1 MALPKVNTL
10 TYELTVPSTGEKVSY
25 RPFLVKEEKT
35 LLMAAE
41 DQNVSTITKA
51 MRDIIFSCTD
61 GEVDL
66 KTLAPY
72 DIEYIFLQLRGKSI
86 GDVISLKLKKP
97 ESIDCEEAE
106 CPEGTEV
113 SINIDDIKID
123 TSSMK
128 DSKIELTED
137 IGIKLG
143 YPQLETVQKYVVK
156 GGGMSADGVFKMIN
170 DCIEYIW
177 EGKGKSQE
185 IYKAKDSTKKELDE
199 FIESL
204 NSVQFTKIRDFF
216 EAMPR
221 LQHEVMWT
229 CSKCNKSSPLL
240 LEGIDSFFG

>member
-1 MALPKVNTL
+1 MALPKVSTP
-10 TYELTVPSTGEKVSY
+10 TYELTIPSSGEKVSY

-51 MRDIIFSCTD
+51 MRDIIFSCTEGD
-61 GEVDL
+61 VDL

-86 GDVISLKLKKP
+86 GDVINLKLKKP
-97 ESIDCEEAE
+97 ESVECEESE
-106 CPEGTEV
+106 CPGSEEIEV
-113 SINIDDIKID
+113 NIDDIKID
-123 TSSMK
+123 TSGMK
-128 DSKIELTED
+128 DSKIELTKD

-156 GGGMSADGVFKMIN
+156 GGGMSPDGIFKMIN

-177 EGKGKSQE
+177 EGEE
-185 IYKAKDSTKKELDE
+185 IYKAKDSTKKELND

-216 EAMPR
+216 ESMPR
-221 LQHEVMWT
+221 LQHEITWT
-229 CSKCNKSSPLL
+229 CSKCKKSAPLL

>member
-1 MALPKVNTL
+1 MALPKVSIP
-10 TYELTVPSTGEKVSY
+10 TYELTVPSSGEKVSY

-41 DQNVSTITKA
+41 DQNVATITKA
-51 MRDIIFSCTD
+51 MRDIIFSCTE

-86 GDVISLKLKKP
+86 GDVINLNLKKP
-97 ESIDCEEAE
+97 DSIECEESE
-106 CPEGTEV
+106 CPGSTEIKV
-113 SINIDDIKID
+113 NIDDIKID
-123 TSSMK
+123 TSSIV
-128 DSKIELTED
+128 DSKIQLTED

-143 YPQLETVQKYVVK
+143 FPQLDSIQKYTTK
-156 GGGMSADGVFKMIN
+156 GKAMDAGGVFKMIN

-177 EGKGKSQE
+177 EGKE
-185 IYKAKDSTKKELDE
+185 IYKAKDSTKKELTD

-204 NSVQFTKIRDFF
+204 NTEQFNKIRDFF
-216 EAMPR
+216 ESMPR
-221 LQHEVMWT
+221 LRHEITWT
-229 CSKCNKSSPLL
+229 CPKCDKSAPLL

>member
-1 MALPKVNTL
+1 MALPIVSTP

-51 MRDIIFSCTD
+51 MRDIISTCTE
-61 GEVDL
+61 GDL
-66 KTLAPY
+66 DIKNLAPY

-86 GDVISLKLKKP
+86 GDVINLNLKKP
-97 ESIDCEEAE
+97 ESIECEESE
-106 CPEGTEV
+106 CPGSTEIKV
-113 SINIDDIKID
+113 NVDDIKID
-123 TSSMK
+123 TSK
-128 DSKIELTED
+128 IVDSKIELTED

-143 YPQLETVQKYVVK
+143 FPQLDSVQKYTTK
-156 GGGMSADGVFKMIN
+156 GGAMDASAVFKMIN

-177 EGKGKSQE
+177 EGKE
-185 IYKAKDSTKKELDE
+185 IYKAKDATKKELND

-204 NSVQFTKIRDFF
+204 NTEQFNKIREFF
-216 EAMPR
+216 ESMPR
-221 LQHEVMWT
+221 LRHEITWT
-229 CSKCNKSSPLL
+229 CSKCDKSAPLL

>member
-1 MALPKVNTL
+1 MALPKVSTP

-41 DQNVSTITKA
+41 DQNISTITKA
-51 MRDIIFSCTD
+51 MRDIISTCTE

-66 KTLAPY
+66 KNLAPY

-86 GDVISLKLKKP
+86 GDVINLNLKKP
-97 ESIDCEEAE
+97 DSIECEESE
-106 CPEGTEV
+106 CPGSTEIKV
-113 SINIDDIKID
+113 NIDDIKID
-123 TSSMK
+123 TSTIV
-128 DSKIELTED
+128 DSKIQLTED

-143 YPQLETVQKYVVK
+143 FPQLDSVQKYTTK
-156 GGGMSADGVFKMIN
+156 GGGMTPDGVFKMIN

-177 EGKGKSQE
+177 EGKE
-185 IYKAKDSTKKELDE
+185 IYKAKDATKKELND

-204 NSVQFTKIRDFF
+204 NTEQFNKIRNFF
-216 EAMPR
+216 ESMPR
-221 LQHEVMWT
+221 LRHEVAWT
-229 CSKCNKSSPLL
+229 CSKCDKSAPLL

>member
-1 MALPKVNTL
+1 MALPKVSTP
-10 TYELTVPSTGEKVSY
+10 TYELIVPSTGEKVSY

-41 DQNVSTITKA
+41 DQNISTITKA
-51 MRDIIFSCTD
+51 MRDIISTCTE

-66 KTLAPY
+66 KNLAPY

-86 GDVISLKLKKP
+86 GDVITLNLKKP
-97 ESIDCEEAE
+97 ESIECEESE
-106 CPEGTEV
+106 CPGSTE
-113 SINIDDIKID
+113 IKIDIDDIKID
-123 TSSMK
+123 TSSIV

-143 YPQLETVQKYVVK
+143 FPQLDSIQKYTTK
-156 GGGMSADGVFKMIN
+156 GGGMTPDGVFKMIN

-177 EGKGKSQE
+177 EGKE
-185 IYKAKDSTKKELDE
+185 IYKAKDSTQKELND

-204 NSVQFTKIRDFF
+204 NTEQFNKIRNFF
-216 EAMPR
+216 ESMPR
-221 LQHEVMWT
+221 LRHEITWT
-229 CSKCNKSSPLL
+229 CSKCDKSAPLL

>member
-1 MALPKVNTL
+1 MALPKVNTP

-41 DQNVSTITKA
+41 DQNISTITKA
-51 MRDIIFSCTD
+51 MRDIISTCTE

-86 GDVISLKLKKP
+86 GDVINLNLKKP
-97 ESIDCEEAE
+97 DSIECEESE
-106 CPEGTEV
+106 CPGSTEIKV
-113 SINIDDIKID
+113 NIDDIKID
-123 TSSMK
+123 TSK
-128 DSKIELTED
+128 IVDSKIQLTED

-143 YPQLETVQKYVVK
+143 FPQLDSVQKYTTK
-156 GGGMSADGVFKMIN
+156 GGGMDAGGVFKMIN

-177 EGKGKSQE
+177 EGKE
-185 IYKAKDSTKKELDE
+185 IYKAKDSTKKELTD

-204 NSVQFTKIRDFF
+204 NTEQFGKIRNFF
-216 EAMPR
+216 ESLPR
-221 LQHEVMWT
+221 LNHEITWT
-229 CSKCNKSSPLL
+229 CPKCDKSAPLL

>member
-1 MALPKVNTL
+1 MALPKVSTP

-41 DQNVSTITKA
+41 DQNISTITKA
-51 MRDIIFSCTD
+51 MRDIISTCTE

-86 GDVISLKLKKP
+86 GDVINLNLKKP
-97 ESIDCEEAE
+97 DSIKCEESE
-106 CPEGTEV
+106 CPGSTEIEV
-113 SINIDDIKID
+113 NIDDIKID
-123 TSSMK
+123 TSSIV

-143 YPQLETVQKYVVK
+143 FPQLDSIQKYTTK
-156 GGGMSADGVFKMIN
+156 GKAMDAGGVFKMIN

-177 EGKGKSQE
+177 EGKE
-185 IYKAKDSTKKELDE
+185 IYNAKDSTQKELND

-204 NSVQFTKIRDFF
+204 NTEQFNKIRNFF
-216 EAMPR
+216 ESMPR
-221 LQHEVMWT
+221 LRHEVAWT
-229 CSKCNKSSPLL
+229 CSKCNKSAPLL

>member
-1 MALPKVNTL
+1 MALPKLNTP

-41 DQNVSTITKA
+41 DQNISTITKA
-51 MRDIIFSCTD
+51 MRDIISTCTE

-86 GDVISLKLKKP
+86 GDVINLNLKKP
-97 ESIDCEEAE
+97 DSIECEEPE
-106 CPEGTEV
+106 CPGSTEV
-113 SINIDDIKID
+113 RIDIDDIKID
-123 TSSMK
+123 TSTIV
-128 DSKIELTED
+128 DSKIQLTED

-143 YPQLETVQKYVVK
+143 FPQLDSVQKYTTK
-156 GGGMSADGVFKMIN
+156 GGGMTPDGVFKMIN

-177 EGKGKSQE
+177 EGKE
-185 IYKAKDSTKKELDE
+185 IYKAKDSTKKELTD

-204 NSVQFTKIRDFF
+204 NTEQFGKIRNFF
-216 EAMPR
+216 ESMPR
-221 LQHEVMWT
+221 LKHEITWT
-229 CSKCNKSSPLL
+229 CTKCDKSAPLL

>member
-1 MALPKVNTL
+1 MALPIVSTP

-41 DQNVSTITKA
+41 DQNISTITKA
-51 MRDIIFSCTD
+51 MRDIISTCTE

-66 KTLAPY
+66 KALAPY

-86 GDVISLKLKKP
+86 GDVINLNLKKP
-97 ESIDCEEAE
+97 DSIECEESE
-106 CPEGTEV
+106 CPGSTEIKV
-113 SINIDDIKID
+113 NVDDIKID
-123 TSSMK
+123 TSTIV
-128 DSKIELTED
+128 DSKIQLTED

-143 YPQLETVQKYVVK
+143 FPQLDSVQKYTTK
-156 GGGMSADGVFKMIN
+156 GGGMTPDGVFKMIN

-177 EGKGKSQE
+177 EGKE
-185 IYKAKDSTKKELDE
+185 IYKAKDSTKKELTD

-204 NSVQFTKIRDFF
+204 NTEQFGKIRNFF
-216 EAMPR
+216 ESMPR
-221 LQHEVMWT
+221 LRHEITWT
-229 CSKCNKSSPLL
+229 CPKCDKSAPLL

>member
-1 MALPKVNTL
+1 MALPKVSTP

-41 DQNVSTITKA
+41 DQNISTITKA
-51 MRDIIFSCTD
+51 MRDIISTCTE

-86 GDVISLKLKKP
+86 GDVINLNLKKP
-97 ESIDCEEAE
+97 ESIECEESE
-106 CPEGTEV
+106 CPGSTE
-113 SINIDDIKID
+113 IRIDIDDIKID
-123 TSSMK
+123 TSSII
-128 DSKIELTED
+128 DSKIELTKD

-143 YPQLETVQKYVVK
+143 FPQLDSVQKYTTK
-156 GGGMSADGVFKMIN
+156 GGGMTPDGVFKMIN

-177 EGKGKSQE
+177 EGKE
-185 IYKAKDSTKKELDE
+185 IYKAKDSTQKELND

-204 NSVQFTKIRDFF
+204 NSEQFNKIRNFF
-216 EAMPR
+216 ESMPR
-221 LQHEVMWT
+221 LRHEVTWT
-229 CSKCNKSSPLL
+229 CSKCDKSAPLL

>member
-1 MALPKVNTL
+1 MALPKVSTP
-10 TYELTVPSTGEKVSY
+10 TYELIVPSTGEKVSY

-41 DQNVSTITKA
+41 DQNISTITKA
-51 MRDIIFSCTD
+51 MRDIISTCTE

-66 KTLAPY
+66 KNLAPY

-86 GDVISLKLKKP
+86 GDVINLNLKKP
-97 ESIDCEEAE
+97 ESIECEEPE
-106 CPEGTEV
+106 CPGSTEV
-113 SINIDDIKID
+113 RIDIDDIKID
-123 TSSMK
+123 TSSII

-143 YPQLETVQKYVVK
+143 FPQLDSVQKYTTK
-156 GGGMSADGVFKMIN
+156 GGGMTPDGVFKMIN

-177 EGKGKSQE
+177 EGKE
-185 IYKAKDSTKKELDE
+185 IYKAKDSTQKELND

-204 NSVQFTKIRDFF
+204 NTEQFNKIRNFF
-216 EAMPR
+216 ESMPR
-221 LQHEVMWT
+221 LRHEITWT
-229 CSKCNKSSPLL
+229 CSKCDKSAPLL

>member
-1 MALPKVNTL
+1 MALPIVSTP

-51 MRDIIFSCTD
+51 MRDIISTCTE
-61 GEVDL
+61 GDL
-66 KTLAPY
+66 DIKNLAPY

-86 GDVISLKLKKP
+86 GDVINLNLKKP
-97 ESIDCEEAE
+97 ESIECEESE
-106 CPEGTEV
+106 CPRSTEIKV
-113 SINIDDIKID
+113 NIDDIKID
-123 TSSMK
+123 TSK
-128 DSKIELTED
+128 IVDSKIELTED

-143 YPQLETVQKYVVK
+143 FPQLDSVQKYTTK
-156 GGGMSADGVFKMIN
+156 GGAMDASAVFKMSN

-177 EGKGKSQE
+177 EGKE
-185 IYKAKDSTKKELDE
+185 IYKAKDATKKELND

-204 NSVQFTKIRDFF
+204 NTEQFNKIREFF
-216 EAMPR
+216 ESMPR
-221 LQHEVMWT
+221 LRHEITWT
-229 CSKCNKSSPLL
+229 CSKCDKSAPLL

>member
-1 MALPKVNTL
+1 MALPIVSTP

-41 DQNVSTITKA
+41 DQNISTITKA
-51 MRDIIFSCTD
+51 MRDIISTCTE

-86 GDVISLKLKKP
+86 GDVINLNLKKP
-97 ESIDCEEAE
+97 DSIECEESE
-106 CPEGTEV
+106 CPGSTEIKV
-113 SINIDDIKID
+113 NIDDIKID
-123 TSSMK
+123 TSSIV
-128 DSKIELTED
+128 DSKIQLTED

-143 YPQLETVQKYVVK
+143 FPQLDSIQKYTTK
-156 GGGMSADGVFKMIN
+156 GKAMDAGGVFKMIN

-177 EGKGKSQE
+177 EGKE
-185 IYKAKDSTKKELDE
+185 IYKAKDSTQKELND

-204 NSVQFTKIRDFF
+204 NTEQFNKIRNFF
-216 EAMPR
+216 ESMPR
-221 LQHEVMWT
+221 LRHEVTWT
-229 CSKCNKSSPLL
+229 CSKCDKSAPLL

>member
-1 MALPKVNTL
+1 MALPKVSTP

-41 DQNVSTITKA
+41 DQNISTITKA
-51 MRDIIFSCTD
+51 MRDIISTCTE

-66 KTLAPY
+66 KNLAPY

-86 GDVISLKLKKP
+86 GDVITLNLKKP
-97 ESIDCEEAE
+97 ESIECEESE
-106 CPEGTEV
+106 CPGSTEIKV
-113 SINIDDIKID
+113 NIDDIKID
-123 TSSMK
+123 TSSIV
-128 DSKIELTED
+128 DSKIQLTED

-143 YPQLETVQKYVVK
+143 FPQLDSVQKYTTK
-156 GGGMSADGVFKMIN
+156 GGGMTPDGVFKMIN

-177 EGKGKSQE
+177 EGKE
-185 IYKAKDSTKKELDE
+185 IYKAKDSTQKELND

-204 NSVQFTKIRDFF
+204 NSEQFNKIRNFF
-216 EAMPR
+216 ESMPR
-221 LQHEVMWT
+221 LRHEVTWT
-229 CSKCNKSSPLL
+229 CSKCDKSAPLL

>member
-1 MALPKVNTL
+1 MALPKVSTP

-51 MRDIIFSCTD
+51 MRDIISTCTE

-66 KTLAPY
+66 KNLAPY

-86 GDVISLKLKKP
+86 GDVINLNLKKP
-97 ESIDCEEAE
+97 DSIECEESE
-106 CPEGTEV
+106 CPGSTEIKV
-113 SINIDDIKID
+113 NIDDIKID
-123 TSSMK
+123 TSK
-128 DSKIELTED
+128 IVDSKIQLTED

-143 YPQLETVQKYVVK
+143 FPQLDSVQKYTTK
-156 GGGMSADGVFKMIN
+156 GGAMDASAVFKMIN

-177 EGKGKSQE
+177 EGKE
-185 IYKAKDSTKKELDE
+185 IYKAKDSTQKELND

-204 NSVQFTKIRDFF
+204 NTEQFNKIRNFF
-216 EAMPR
+216 ESMPR
-221 LQHEVMWT
+221 LRHEVTWT
-229 CSKCNKSSPLL
+229 CSKCDKSAPLL

>member
-1 MALPKVNTL
+1 MALPKVSTP
-10 TYELTVPSTGEKVSY
+10 TYELIVPSTGEKVSY

-41 DQNVSTITKA
+41 DQNISTITKA
-51 MRDIIFSCTD
+51 MRDIISSCTE

-66 KTLAPY
+66 KNLAPY

-86 GDVISLKLKKP
+86 GDVINLNLKKP
-97 ESIDCEEAE
+97 DSIECEESE
-106 CPEGTEV
+106 CPGSTEIKV
-113 SINIDDIKID
+113 NIDDIKID
-123 TSSMK
+123 TSSIV

-143 YPQLETVQKYVVK
+143 FPQLESIQKYTTK
-156 GGGMSADGVFKMIN
+156 GGGMVADGVFKMIN

-177 EGKGKSQE
+177 EGKE
-185 IYKAKDSTKKELDE
+185 IYKAKDATKKELND

-204 NSVQFTKIRDFF
+204 NTVQFNKIRDFF
-216 EAMPR
+216 ESMPR
-221 LQHEVMWT
+221 LKHEITWT
-229 CSKCNKSSPLL
+229 CSKCDKSAPLL

>member
-1 MALPKVNTL
+1 MALPKVSTP
-10 TYELTVPSTGEKVSY
+10 TYELIVPSTGEKVSY

-41 DQNVSTITKA
+41 DQNISTITKA
-51 MRDIIFSCTD
+51 MRDIISTCTE

-86 GDVISLKLKKP
+86 GDVINLNLKKP
-97 ESIDCEEAE
+97 DSIECEESE
-106 CPEGTEV
+106 CPGSTEIKV
-113 SINIDDIKID
+113 NIDDIKID
-123 TSSMK
+123 TSTIV
-128 DSKIELTED
+128 DSKIQLTED

-143 YPQLETVQKYVVK
+143 FPQLDSVQKYTTK
-156 GGGMSADGVFKMIN
+156 GGGMDAGGVFKMIN

-177 EGKGKSQE
+177 EGKE
-185 IYKAKDSTKKELDE
+185 IYKAKDSTKKELTD

-204 NSVQFTKIRDFF
+204 NTEQFGKIRNFF
-216 EAMPR
+216 ESMPR
-221 LQHEVMWT
+221 LKHEITWT
-229 CSKCNKSSPLL
+229 CPKCDKSAPLL